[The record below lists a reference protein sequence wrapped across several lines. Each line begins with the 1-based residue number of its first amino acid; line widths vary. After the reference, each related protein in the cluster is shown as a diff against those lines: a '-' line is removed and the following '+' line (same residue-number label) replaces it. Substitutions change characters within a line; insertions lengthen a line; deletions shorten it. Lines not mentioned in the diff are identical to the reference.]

1 MAKNFIEDIAFGA
14 SGSTYIVAGAN
25 ACVPPL
31 DQYYVAIYMLTDTV
45 FTNTG
50 LVQAGGERGAGTYI
64 GSEGPG
70 AGTNGTVTDGVTF
83 PAGVT
88 IYGRWNSLDITSGSC
103 IAYVAN

>member
-25 ACVPPL
+25 SCVAPAGNV
-31 DQYYVAIYMLTDTV
+31 YVAIYMLTNTV

-50 LVQAGGERGAGTYI
+50 LVQDGGERGAGTYI
-64 GSEGPG
+64 GSEGVG

-88 IYGRWNSLDITSGSC
+88 IYGRWNTIDLTSGSC
-103 IAYVAN
+103 IAYTAN